1 MAVTHDDVR
10 HVATLARL
18 QVDDTRLDHLVSELN
33 GILAHMDALSEV
45 DTREIEDADF
55 APTVSTPVRS
65 DASGPLRMYSPLAS
79 FAPAVRDGFILVHR
93 LASHEASVDSAP

>member
-18 QVDDTRLDHLVSELN
+18 QVDDDRLEHLVAELN
-33 GILAHMDALSEV
+33 GILKHMDALGEV
-45 DTREIEDADF
+45 DTREIEQGEF
-55 APTVSTPVRS
+55 APSVSTPVRS

-93 LASHEASVDSAP
+93 LASHEDSEDRAP